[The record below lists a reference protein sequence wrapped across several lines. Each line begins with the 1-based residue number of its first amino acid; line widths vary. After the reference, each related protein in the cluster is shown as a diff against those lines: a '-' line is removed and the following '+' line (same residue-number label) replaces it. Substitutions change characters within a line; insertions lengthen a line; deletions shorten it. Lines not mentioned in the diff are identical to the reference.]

1 MVARFFR
8 GVENTRPWLTDLVS
22 QAGLR
27 IPRSQAT
34 EIGASIRAAA
44 AMSRWNMA
52 CCATERK
59 MGEPTDALGL
69 PSAHSWLA

>member
-1 MVARFFR
+1 VIAHHGGPILPRR
-8 GVENTRPWLTDLVS
+8 ENTRPWLTDLVS

-44 AMSRWNMA
+44 AMVAM
-52 CCATERK
+52 EH
-59 MGEPTDALGL
+59 GL
-69 PSAHSWLA
+69 LRD

>member
-44 AMSRWNMA
+44 AMVAM
-52 CCATERK
+52 K
-59 MGEPTDALGL
+59 HGL
-69 PSAHSWLA
+69 LHD

>member
-8 GVENTRPWLTDLVS
+8 GVENTRPWVTDLVG

-34 EIGASIRAAA
+34 EIGAPIRAAE
-44 AMSRWNMA
+44 AMVAM
-52 CCATERK
+52 EH
-59 MGEPTDALGL
+59 GL
-69 PSAHSWLA
+69 LRD